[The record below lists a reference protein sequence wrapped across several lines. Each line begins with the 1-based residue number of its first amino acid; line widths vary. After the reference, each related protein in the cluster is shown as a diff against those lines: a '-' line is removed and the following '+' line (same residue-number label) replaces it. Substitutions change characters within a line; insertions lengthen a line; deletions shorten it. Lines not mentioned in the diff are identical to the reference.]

1 MILRTGISLPLFLFL
16 LHTTLGNINPEQGGR
31 MGNRINQVNLYAIS
45 KGGGTSGL
53 LRYCVD
59 YFSSPIALSV

>member
-16 LHTTLGNINPEQGGR
+16 LHTTLGNINPEQGGG

-45 KGGGTSGL
+45 KGGGPRGCLGIVWTT
-53 LRYCVD
+53 
-59 YFSSPIALSV
+59 FQAQ